1 MLTIAQAQKKQRVVF
16 IIVDGIP
23 ADVIEQANV
32 PNLKSIL
39 QEGSYIRAYQGGE
52 KGLYNESPT
61 ISAVGYNNILTGVW
75 YNKHNVQDNNIL
87 APNYN
92 YPTIFRLFKD
102 IYPKKKIAVFSS
114 WEDNRTKLLGENLKQ
129 TNNLKVDYAFDGY
142 ELDTVLFPHANE
154 FYMSLID
161 DEVSKKAEETIL
173 NEAPDLSWVYL
184 QYTDDVG
191 HKYGDSPEYSVAL
204 TAMDKRVGW
213 IWEAVKAREEM
224 FNEDWLFIVTTDH
237 GRDEATGKGHGR
249 QSERQRSAWII
260 ANRKLTNT
268 YTSFL
273 KASVVDIM
281 PTIARFL
288 SVDVPRNNLFELDG
302 IPLIGEV
309 SVGQPTL
316 NYFQNT
322 LDITWV
328 ALGNPNEE
336 VNIWGTSVN
345 NRKEGL
351 QEEYKLLGTFPL
363 RTGHAVIPFSESIE
377 GFYKITIEGEHN
389 TVNRWFIR

>member
-39 QEGSYIRAYQGGE
+39 QEGSYMRAYQGGE

-114 WEDNRTKLLGENLKQ
+114 WGDNRTKLLGENLKQ

-237 GRDEATGKGHGR
+237 GRDEATGKGHGG

-336 VNIWGTSVN
+336 VNIWGTSVD

-363 RTGHAVIPFSESIE
+363 RTGHAVITFSESIE

>member
-61 ISAVGYNNILTGVW
+61 ISAVGYNSILTGVW

-237 GRDEATGKGHGR
+237 GRDEATGKGHGG

>member
-39 QEGSYIRAYQGGE
+39 QEGSYMRAYQGGE

-237 GRDEATGKGHGR
+237 GRDEATGKGHGG

>member
-39 QEGSYIRAYQGGE
+39 QEGSYMRAYQGGE

-154 FYMSLID
+154 FYMSLIE
-161 DEVSKKAEETIL
+161 DEVSTKAEETIL

-237 GRDEATGKGHGR
+237 GRDEATGKGHGG

>member
-237 GRDEATGKGHGR
+237 GRDEATGKGHGG